1 MRKILLDAAQQLMGQ
16 GITPSVAEL
25 AEHAQVSR
33 ATAYRYFPSQSALIA
48 AVVDESLGPIL
59 AWESSA
65 DDAGARVDDCCAS
78 PTRAWRARGRCAPP
92 SRSRCNSTPRPAPA
106 APATSR
112 AWCAATVDIL
122 KRAIA
127 PLAGALTP
135 AQQERV
141 AQALSLVYG
150 TEVFLVLKDIW
161 RLDLPEVTEVARW
174 TAQAIIRQALADA
187 GAATPGKKDKPT
199 KGGKKAT
206 GAAARPPGSRRRA
219 PAPRPR
225 SGARR
230 RQPVIPTSPAAG
242 IVPPCAAPRVA
253 GRPDAGAMN
262 AVRSNPPAAGPDALV
277 AGLRNPVERLWR
289 QRRR

>member
-1 MRKILLDAAQQLMGQ
+1 M
-16 GITPSVAEL
+16 
-25 AEHAQVSR
+25 SR

-65 DDAGARVDDCCAS
+65 DDAARASTSCCV
-78 PTRAWRARGRCAPP
+78 RL
-92 SRSRCNSTPRPAPA
+92 PAPGHEAPLRA
-106 APATSR
+106 AIQVSLQQHAEASAGR
-112 AWCAATVDIL
+112 AGNEPRLVRGHRVDIL

-199 KGGKKAT
+199 KGGKN
-206 GAAARPPGSRRRA
+206 SDRR
-219 PAPRPR
+219 
-225 SGARR
+225 G
-230 RQPVIPTSPAAG
+230 G
-242 IVPPCAAPRVA
+242 
-253 GRPDAGAMN
+253 
-262 AVRSNPPAAGPDALV
+262 
-277 AGLRNPVERLWR
+277 
-289 QRRR
+289 

>member
-1 MRKILLDAAQQLMGQ
+1 MRG
-16 GITPSVAEL
+16 
-25 AEHAQVSR
+25 HR
-33 ATAYRYFPSQSALIA
+33 
-48 AVVDESLGPIL
+48 
-59 AWESSA
+59 
-65 DDAGARVDDCCAS
+65 
-78 PTRAWRARGRCAPP
+78 
-92 SRSRCNSTPRPAPA
+92 
-106 APATSR
+106 
-112 AWCAATVDIL
+112 VDIL

-199 KGGKKAT
+199 KGGKNSDRR
-206 GAAARPPGSRRRA
+206 GGCRPGRAAGRA

-225 SGARR
+225 GARR

-242 IVPPCAAPRVA
+242 IV
-253 GRPDAGAMN
+253 RPA
-262 AVRSNPPAAGPDALV
+262 
-277 AGLRNPVERLWR
+277 
-289 QRRR
+289 RRRELRAALTLEL

>member
-65 DDAGARVDDCCAS
+65 DDAGARVDSCCAS
-78 PTRAWRARGRCAPP
+78 PTRAWRRERRCA
-92 SRSRCNSTPRPAPA
+92 SRSRCNSTRASAGRAGNEPRLV
-106 APATSR
+106 R
-112 AWCAATVDIL
+112 GHRVDIL

-199 KGGKKAT
+199 RRQEQRQARRLGRPGR
-206 GAAARPPGSRRRA
+206 AAGRA
-219 PAPRPR
+219 PAPRP
-225 SGARR
+225 
-230 RQPVIPTSPAAG
+230 
-242 IVPPCAAPRVA
+242 
-253 GRPDAGAMN
+253 
-262 AVRSNPPAAGPDALV
+262 
-277 AGLRNPVERLWR
+277 
-289 QRRR
+289 

>member
-65 DDAGARVDDCCAS
+65 DDAGARVDELRFAYPRLDEA
-78 PTRAWRARGRCAPP
+78 PLRAAIQ
-92 SRSRCNSTPRPAPA
+92 SRCNSTPRPAPA

-112 AWCAATVDIL
+112 AGARPPCRHPEARHRAAGR
-122 KRAIA
+122 RAD
-127 PLAGALTP
+127 AGAAGTRGAGPVAGLRHRGVP
-135 AQQERV
+135 RAQ
-141 AQALSLVYG
+141 
-150 TEVFLVLKDIW
+150 DIW

-199 KGGKKAT
+199 KGGKN
-206 GAAARPPGSRRRA
+206 SDRR
-219 PAPRPR
+219 
-225 SGARR
+225 G
-230 RQPVIPTSPAAG
+230 G
-242 IVPPCAAPRVA
+242 
-253 GRPDAGAMN
+253 
-262 AVRSNPPAAGPDALV
+262 
-277 AGLRNPVERLWR
+277 
-289 QRRR
+289 

>member
-1 MRKILLDAAQQLMGQ
+1 MRRKNHTETPVSRQTATTARKPAAAPARLIAPASRQAAASGEPPHGPRARMRKILLDAAQRLMAQ

-59 AWESSA
+59 AWDSTA
-65 DDAGARVDDCCAS
+65 PDAATRVDELLRFAYPRLAAHEAPLRAAIQVSLQQHAEAS
-78 PTRAWRARGRCAPP
+78 AGRAGNEPRLVRGHR
-92 SRSRCNSTPRPAPA
+92 
-106 APATSR
+106 
-112 AWCAATVDIL
+112 VDIL

-127 PLAGALTP
+127 PLADLLPP

-161 RLDLPEVTEVARW
+161 GLELPAVTEVARW

-187 GAATPGKKDKPT
+187 ALADAAQ
-199 KGGKKAT
+199 
-206 GAAARPPGSRRRA
+206 AAR
-219 PAPRPR
+219 
-225 SGARR
+225 
-230 RQPVIPTSPAAG
+230 
-242 IVPPCAAPRVA
+242 
-253 GRPDAGAMN
+253 
-262 AVRSNPPAAGPDALV
+262 
-277 AGLRNPVERLWR
+277 
-289 QRRR
+289 